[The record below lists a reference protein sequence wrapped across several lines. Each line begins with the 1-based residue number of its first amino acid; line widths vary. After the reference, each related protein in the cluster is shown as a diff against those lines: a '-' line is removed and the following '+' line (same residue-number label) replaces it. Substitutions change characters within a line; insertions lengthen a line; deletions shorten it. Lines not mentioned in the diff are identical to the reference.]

1 MGYKSHAQRKAVHAS
16 KAEQKNAAVKL
27 TKKQKK
33 LDKNNNNKIDA
44 QDLKMLR
51 TGANPTIMM
60 KYGKK

>member
-1 MGYKSHAQRKAVHAS
+1 MA
-16 KAEQKNAAVKL
+16 KL

>member
-1 MGYKSHAQRKAVHAS
+1 MA
-16 KAEQKNAAVKL
+16 KL

-33 LDKNNNNKIDA
+33 LDKNNNNRIDS

-51 TGANPTIMM
+51 TGSNPTIMM